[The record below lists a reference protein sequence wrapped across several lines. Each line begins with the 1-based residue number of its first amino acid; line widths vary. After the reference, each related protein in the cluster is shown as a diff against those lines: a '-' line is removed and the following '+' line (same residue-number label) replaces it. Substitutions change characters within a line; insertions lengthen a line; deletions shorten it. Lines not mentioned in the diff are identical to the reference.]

1 MMSKDEKIVWVRI
14 AGHVQGVGFR
24 AFVLHEAERLGVNG
38 WVRNRNNG
46 DVEALL
52 AGADAAVEKLIAA
65 CRRGPP
71 QARVVNLIMGEPAP
85 GLLAELPIR
94 GFTQRSTI

>member
-1 MMSKDEKIVWVRI
+1 MSKDEKIVWVRV

-24 AFVLHEAERLGVNG
+24 AFVFHEAERLGVNG

-46 DVEALL
+46 DVEALF
-52 AGADAAVEKLIAA
+52 AGSEDKVEKLIAA

-71 QARVVNLIMGEPAP
+71 QASVVNLSTREPAP
-85 GLLAELPIR
+85 GLLAEFPIR
-94 GFTQRSTI
+94 GFTQRSTL

>member
-1 MMSKDEKIVWVRI
+1 MMSKDEKIVWVRV

-46 DVEALL
+46 EVEALL
-52 AGADAAVEKLIAA
+52 AGTDDAVEKLIAA

-71 QARVVNLIMGEPAP
+71 HACVVNLTVREPAA

-94 GFTQRSTI
+94 GFAQRSTL